1 MQLLNTNTLFHRR
14 RRSSASLS
22 GSSSSSSSSRSRSP
36 PKKPPKRTSSPP
48 RKMRR
53 LSPSASPPRRRHR
66 PSPPATPPPKTRHS
80 PTPQQSNRTRKSRVS
95 VSPGRTSGK
104 GKNQTNKNNISF
116 LHLFTRSLVNC
127 WSPLPPFK
135 VWSFWVLFVCG
146 VLCKLL
152 RGSFTFSFLLWVLEI
167 YYNRLYMCFVFS
179 NALWHWV
186 GSEIY
191 YGSVLFGFG

>member
-1 MQLLNTNTLFHRR
+1 MQLMNVNTLFHRR

-48 RKMRR
+48 RKTRR

-104 GKNQTNKNNISF
+104 GKNQKHKNSMFICSSF
-116 LHLFTRSLVNC
+116 GYKVPSQLLL
-127 WSPLPPFK
+127 PLLP
-135 VWSFWVLFVCG
+135 
-146 VLCKLL
+146 
-152 RGSFTFSFLLWVLEI
+152 
-167 YYNRLYMCFVFS
+167 
-179 NALWHWV
+179 
-186 GSEIY
+186 SECEVA
-191 YGSVLFGFG
+191 G